1 MHIFVEELKRKKDM
15 PRDLSKKAQDQLQV
29 SNIDL
34 DRTEWIEQ
42 YDNDLILIHNPH
54 FRFRNHEPYKLGQV
68 LVVFCTGGS
77 ASGAVNLKPY
87 RLEKNS
93 FLIVLSS
100 HIMESYEVSDDFE
113 GTYLFYSEQFL
124 SRLDIGDSYKFYE
137 SVENEPLLHFDEQT
151 ATALKSYVNMARM
164 LCKIKQDNPNT
175 GEALRLLTKLFFLM
189 MGWFIHPDAVA
200 KETDA
205 RHSDVMKDYVALV
218 KKHYREHRD
227 VEFYAGKMNMT
238 AKYMS
243 TIVKKAS
250 GKSALQWIE
259 DYVILDAKAQ
269 LSSTMNSVQ
278 QITYDLN
285 FPTQSFFGRYFK
297 RAVGMSP
304 TEYRRTV
311 RLTPGK

>member
-1 MHIFVEELKRKKDM
+1 M
-15 PRDLSKKAQDQLQV
+15 PMNTEMSKSSQNLLQL

-34 DRTEWIEQ
+34 DNTEWMEQ
-42 YDNDLILIHNPH
+42 YESDLILIHNPH
-54 FRFRNHEPYKLGQV
+54 FKFRGHEPYNLGQV
-68 LVVFCTGGS
+68 LAIICEDGH

-87 RLEKNS
+87 ELEKNS
-93 FLIVLSS
+93 FLIVLTS
-100 HIMESYEVSDDFE
+100 HIMEAYEVSDDFK
-113 GTYLFYSEQFL
+113 GTYIFMSESFL
-124 SRLDIGDSYKFYE
+124 SRLDIGDAYKFYE

-151 ATALKSYVNMARM
+151 AAALKSYVDMSRTMCRM
-164 LCKIKQDNPNT
+164 KDRNPNT

-189 MGWFIHPDAVA
+189 MGWFIHPAAVR

-218 KKHYREHRD
+218 KQYYREHRD

-243 TIVKKAS
+243 TLVKKAS

-269 LSSTMNSVQ
+269 LSSTMNSIQ
-278 QITYDLN
+278 QIAYDLN
-285 FPTQSFFGRYFK
+285 FPSQSFFGRYFK

-304 TEYRRTV
+304 SDYRRTI
-311 RLTPGK
+311 RLTPQE